1 MIASGGTD
9 NVDSIGM
16 TIIMDVVSIVVDNIA
31 RCEKDIYKLLSG
43 LSGMKES
50 EIAEL
55 PMNTFVKM
63 VIDVIKKV

>member
-1 MIASGGTD
+1 MCIR
-9 NVDSIGM
+9 DS
-16 TIIMDVVSIVVDNIA
+16 
-31 RCEKDIYKLLSG
+31 YKLLSG

-63 VIDVIKKV
+63 VIDVIKKDEFKDFIQVVSELFE